1 MAKGSQSHFAHLP
14 DVQIQRSVFRRD
26 HQHKTT
32 FDAGFLVPVYV
43 DEVLP
48 GDSFKLTM
56 SHFAR
61 LATPLR
67 PIMDNL
73 YLESFFFFVP
83 NRLIWDNWQKMM
95 GERDTPY
102 ASIDYVVPHDTSD
115 GIDPGTLEDYF
126 GLPTRSAGPLPIS
139 HVSLY
144 RRAYQLIWNEHFR
157 DQNLQDS
164 IAIDTGDGDTD
175 IGSGTPLLRR
185 GKRHDYF
192 TSALP
197 WPQKGAD
204 SEIALVGTAPIGSY
218 DGTGRAVVD
227 SFFNGSTPT
236 DLRVGTT
243 SNVFSTV
250 SDPNVAGD
258 LTQSIDTND
267 LYADLSSA
275 APVTINALR
284 EAFQIQ
290 RLLERDARGGTRYI
304 EIIRSH
310 FGVVSPDQRLQRP
323 EFLGGGR
330 STVNIT
336 SVPNTAGGDSPQGTL
351 AAYGVS
357 AGAKHGFTRSFVE
370 HGVIIGLVCVRAD
383 LTYQQGLQRPFSRR
397 TRYDYYWPALSRLGE
412 QEVLTQEIYYTDVEP
427 LNQSV
432 WGFQER
438 YAEYRYKPSIITGL
452 MRSNHPQSLDVWHL
466 SQDFGSPPWL
476 GPSFIEERPPIDR
489 VVAVPSEPHF
499 IFDAYFRLRCAR
511 PMPTYAVPGM
521 IDHF

>member
-32 FDAGFLVPVYV
+32 FDAGLLVPVYV

-61 LATPLR
+61 LSTPLR

-83 NRLIWDNWQKMM
+83 NRLLWDNWQRMM

-102 ASIDYVVPHDTSD
+102 ASIDYTVPHDTSD

-126 GLPTRSAGPLPIS
+126 GLPTQSTGPLPVS

-164 IAIDTGDGDTD
+164 IAIDTGDDDTD

-197 WPQKGAD
+197 WPQKGAS
-204 SEIALVGTAPIGSY
+204 SEIALGGFAPIA
-218 DGTGRAVVD
+218 GTLSVPAGPIDVFQGPGFTPVTL
-227 SFFNGSTPT
+227 GTSTGGG
-236 DLRVGTT
+236 VFS
-243 SNVFSTV
+243 SNVPSTNEDLSFSRGEV
-250 SDPNVAGD
+250 AVDPGG
-258 LTQSIDTND
+258 LS
-267 LYADLSSA
+267 ADLSSA
-275 APVTINALR
+275 TPVTINALR

-330 STVNIT
+330 SVMNIT
-336 SVPNTAGGDSPQGTL
+336 SVPNTTGGDTPQGTL

-357 AGAKHGFTRSFVE
+357 AGAKHGFTRS
-370 HGVIIGLVCVRAD
+370 
-383 LTYQQGLQRPFSRR
+383 
-397 TRYDYYWPALSRLGE
+397 
-412 QEVLTQEIYYTDVEP
+412 
-427 LNQSV
+427 
-432 WGFQER
+432 
-438 YAEYRYKPSIITGL
+438 
-452 MRSNHPQSLDVWHL
+452 
-466 SQDFGSPPWL
+466 
-476 GPSFIEERPPIDR
+476 
-489 VVAVPSEPHF
+489 
-499 IFDAYFRLRCAR
+499 
-511 PMPTYAVPGM
+511 
-521 IDHF
+521 